1 MTHIYEKVISCVG
14 AKEFSDELANS
25 SRSTLLISIIWQMWH
40 IANYMAH
47 KVL

>member
-14 AKEFSDELANS
+14 AKKFSDELANS
-25 SRSTLLISIIWQMWH
+25 SRLTLLISIIWQTWH
-40 IANYMAH
+40 MANYVAH